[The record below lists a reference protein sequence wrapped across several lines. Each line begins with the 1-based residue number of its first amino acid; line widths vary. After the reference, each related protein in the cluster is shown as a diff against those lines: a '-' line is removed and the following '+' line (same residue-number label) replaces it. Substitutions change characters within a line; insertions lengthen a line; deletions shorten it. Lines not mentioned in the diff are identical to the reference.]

1 MRLLN
6 TVLSTPQRPH
16 VSTWC
21 LLVAA
26 CCGLMLAA
34 CGSQGQP
41 LNSERIQQT
50 FGSYGVEV
58 LQSSNEG
65 RVSSLYSGSGDDK
78 VTRTFAV
85 VKFSGRI
92 RPAFADE
99 HSRVESG
106 QSLGAVFKSAGWE
119 IEKHNIFVGE
129 MEIPAKYGLL
139 SELMQI
145 DLPQYLA
152 THVYLFVIRKGK
164 NSYRYATITEL
175 HHPDYL
181 SATDLR
187 TTYGEIIFDDSDRRN
202 VDDFI
207 DPGIWRN

>member
-1 MRLLN
+1 MSKLQYRIHLFFAVCLGLL
-6 TVLSTPQRPH
+6 
-16 VSTWC
+16 
-21 LLVAA
+21 
-26 CCGLMLAA
+26 LAGCA
-34 CGSQGQP
+34 SPGQP

-58 LQSSNEG
+58 LQSSSVG

-85 VKFSGRI
+85 VRFSGRV
-92 RPAFADE
+92 RPAFANE
-99 HSRVESG
+99 HSQVESG

-119 IEKHNIFVGE
+119 IEKHNVFVGE

-139 SELMQI
+139 SGLMQI

-152 THVYLFVIRKGK
+152 THVYLFIIRKGK

-187 TTYGEIIFDDSDRRN
+187 AIYGEIIFDDSDRRN

-207 DPGIWRN
+207 DPEIWRN

>member
-1 MRLLN
+1 MSKLQHRIHLLFP
-6 TVLSTPQRPH
+6 V
-16 VSTWC
+16 C
-21 LLVAA
+21 LGLV
-26 CCGLMLAA
+26 LAA

-41 LNSERIQQT
+41 LNSERIAQT
-50 FGSYGVEV
+50 FGSYGVDV
-58 LQSSNEG
+58 LQSSSEG
-65 RVSSLYSGSGDDK
+65 RVSSLYSGAGNDK

-85 VKFSGRI
+85 VRFSGRV
-92 RPAFADE
+92 RPVFASE
-99 HSRVESG
+99 HARVESG
-106 QSLGAVFKSAGWE
+106 QSLGAVFKSAGWQ

-145 DLPQYLA
+145 DLPQYLP

-164 NSYRYATITEL
+164 NSYRYATITEF

-181 SATDLR
+181 SAIDLR
-187 TTYGEIIFDDSDRRN
+187 AAYGEIIFDDSDRRN

-207 DPGIWRN
+207 DPEIWKN